1 MTNDIND
8 VNINIKCKNLFGT
21 VFIFIL
27 TVLIMV
33 VILNSY
39 VKFFK

>member
-8 VNINIKCKNLFGT
+8 VNTNIKCKNLFGT

-27 TVLIMV
+27 TVLII
-33 VILNSY
+33 VIFLHSY